1 MQTTAELSSIPKNW
15 ARRFFI
21 IWTGQAFSLVG
32 SALVQFALIWYLTK
46 TTGSATV
53 LAVASLIG
61 ILPMVFLAPFA
72 GTWIDRW
79 NRRIT
84 MIAADSI
91 IAFATLVLMFLF
103 ATGLVQV
110 WHVYAILLIRAAG
123 GAFHYPS
130 MSSSTSLMVPK
141 EHLARIA
148 GMNQT
153 LQGIISIVS
162 PPLGA
167 LLLALLPMQWVLSVD
182 IITAALAVGP
192 LLFLAIPQPP
202 RQIAQ
207 AAGLIKKTS
216 YWQDMKEGFTYIAHW
231 PGLLGIIIIA
241 MMVNF
246 LLSPVSALMPLMI
259 MKIFHGGPLQLGWS
273 ESVFG
278 VGMIAG
284 GLVLSAWGGFKQR
297 IITTLS
303 GIIGI
308 GIGVTLAGLTPG
320 NLFPIFLVG
329 YFVLGFTQ
337 VFANGPLSA
346 IFQAN
351 IEPDMQGRVLTLVSA
366 GATAMMPLSL
376 MIAGPVS
383 DWLGIRVWFMIGGI
397 ASILMA
403 IIAFMIK
410 PIREIESNR
419 RVSEVAPATSQP
431 ADQPAAP
438 IK

>member
-1 MQTTAELSSIPKNW
+1 
-15 ARRFFI
+15 
-21 IWTGQAFSLVG
+21 
-32 SALVQFALIWYLTK
+32 
-46 TTGSATV
+46 
-53 LAVASLIG
+53 
-61 ILPMVFLAPFA
+61 
-72 GTWIDRW
+72 
-79 NRRIT
+79 
-84 MIAADSI
+84 MIVADSI

-110 WHVYAILLIRAAG
+110 WHIYAILLVRAAG
-123 GAFHYPS
+123 GAFHFPS
-130 MSSSTSLMVPK
+130 MASSTSLMVPK
-141 EHLARIA
+141 EHLPRIA

-192 LLFLAIPQPP
+192 LLFLTIPQPP

-207 AAGLIKKTS
+207 AAGLVQKTS
-216 YWQDMKEGFTYIAHW
+216 YWHDMKEGFTYIAHW

-246 LLSPVSALMPLMI
+246 LLSPVSALAPLMI
-259 MKIFHGGPLQLGWS
+259 TKIFKGGALQLGWS
-273 ESVFG
+273 ESVLG

-284 GLVLSAWGGFKQR
+284 GLVLSAWGGFKKR
-297 IITTLS
+297 IVTTLS
-303 GIIGI
+303 GIVGI
-308 GIGVTLAGLTPG
+308 GIGVTMAGLTPG
-320 NLFPIFLVG
+320 NLFPLFLVG

-351 IEPDMQGRVLTLVSA
+351 IEPDKQGRVLTLVSA

-397 ASILMA
+397 SSILMA
-403 IIAFMIK
+403 IVAFMIK

-419 RVSEVAPATSQP
+419 RVSAVAPATSQP
-431 ADQPAAP
+431 ADQLAAP
-438 IK
+438 VK